1 MQESR
6 TVYTLDGTKCA
17 VISNPEEG
25 GEGGSNA
32 LYTPS

>member
-25 GEGGSNA
+25 GSNA